1 MAKELPRGDVATL
14 ILAVLAAGPAHGY
27 AIARAIEEKSAQA
40 LQLREGT
47 LYPALRVLEQQ
58 AAIES
63 AWDVQERGP
72 ARKVYTL
79 TEAGRIEFTQRVAA
93 WNAYASA
100 IEAVLGQGRLS
111 YG

>member
-14 ILAVLAAGPAHGY
+14 ILAVLAEAPAHGY

-40 LQLREGT
+40 LHLREGT
-47 LYPALRVLEQQ
+47 LYPALRVLEQEGF
-58 AAIES
+58 IES

-79 TEAGRIEFTQRVAA
+79 TEAGRSEFARRVAA
-93 WNAYASA
+93 WNDYAAA
-100 IEAVLGQGRLS
+100 IVAVLGKGRPS